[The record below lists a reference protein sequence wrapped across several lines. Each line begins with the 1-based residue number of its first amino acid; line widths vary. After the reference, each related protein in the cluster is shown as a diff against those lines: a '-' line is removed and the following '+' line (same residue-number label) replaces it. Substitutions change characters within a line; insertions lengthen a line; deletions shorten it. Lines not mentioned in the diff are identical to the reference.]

1 MRALYPCSLQI
12 PHSLGRLAGGTLV
25 SVEGVVEE
33 EEVRV
38 LEENEEGREDTVV
51 VAVVAEDPVACEL
64 AGVERVVEDAE
75 VVLASVVSGMEG
87 LGQVV
92 SLLSSGQNSQ
102 ILL

>member
-1 MRALYPCSLQI
+1 M
-12 PHSLGRLAGGTLV
+12 
-25 SVEGVVEE
+25 
-33 EEVRV
+33 

-64 AGVERVVEDAE
+64 AGVKRVVEDAE
-75 VVLASVVSGMEG
+75 VVLGSVVSGTKG

-92 SLLSSGQNSQ
+92 SLLSSGQKSR

>member
-1 MRALYPCSLQI
+1 M
-12 PHSLGRLAGGTLV
+12 
-25 SVEGVVEE
+25 VEGVVEVRVVEVE
-33 EEVRV
+33 EE
-38 LEENEEGREDTVV
+38 EREDTVV

-64 AGVERVVEDAE
+64 TDMERVVEDAE
-75 VVLASVVSGMEG
+75 VVLVAVGSGMEG

>member
-1 MRALYPCSLQI
+1 MCPCSLQI

-25 SVEGVVEE
+25 SSAVEGVVEVRVVEVE
-33 EEVRV
+33 EE
-38 LEENEEGREDTVV
+38 EREDTVV

-64 AGVERVVEDAE
+64 TDMERVVEDAE
-75 VVLASVVSGMEG
+75 VVLVAVGSGMEG